1 MFALKNIRKKYSLSI
16 QIAGTHSQST
26 AAWSNGAAWYK
37 SRGSHWGVRREAQW
51 RQLLLFVLQAALLL
65 GIYKKNKEV
74 IMNGCCVLRFICL
87 HLTSIIKASLLVLRR
102 EVLFLQL
109 VRFLQENS
117 VLAQR
122 LTCNVVFCRHLID
135 KSECRALGPVP
146 SQALCRALAW
156 QAAQHHT
163 AVHSLSGQKDGRK
176 NQEKKEKRNS
186 GVEITII

>member
-1 MFALKNIRKKYSLSI
+1 MKPEYSDCWNSQPEHGCLKQWGCLVQVQRFSLRGEEGSPMKAAASICFAGSSAIRNLQKK
-16 QIAGTHSQST
+16 
-26 AAWSNGAAWYK
+26 
-37 SRGSHWGVRREAQW
+37 
-51 RQLLLFVLQAALLL
+51 
-65 GIYKKNKEV
+65 KEV

-87 HLTSIIKASLLVLRR
+87 HLTSIIKASLLALRR

-186 GVEITII
+186 GVEITLT